1 MSARDYSPLL
11 GRLVVVYAGSGAS
24 GPYTLVSIEDGW
36 FVLSSTR
43 SPDRFTIRKRGTV
56 LRPY

>member
-1 MSARDYSPLL
+1 MSAADYRPLI

-36 FVLSSTR
+36 FVLSSTS
-43 SPDRFTIRKRGTV
+43 SPDRFTIRRRGTV
-56 LRPY
+56 LRPF